1 MALPLTYNVRNLRV
15 RWKVT
20 LLAIGGIALVVAVF
34 IALGAMAAGF
44 SVALSSTGSSDNGI
58 VVQRGSL
65 SEMTSGIAVDDAN
78 AIMVDPRIARSAQ
91 GRAMA
96 SPEQYVVIVLPKR
109 TDGEPTNVTVRGV
122 TPVAFDVRKEID
134 LVEGRRFTEGLEELV
149 IGKQIRDRIHGLDLG
164 ATIRF
169 QKRDWKIVGVFTAAN
184 GGFESEIWGDLGVM
198 QAAFNRQ
205 GAYSSVTV
213 RLANPASLT
222 AFDADIRR
230 NPQVQLQMK
239 DERQYYA
246 DQTGIW
252 GAAMWGLAIFVAVV
266 TGVGAVFG
274 AMNTMYAIVAA
285 RTREIG
291 TLRALGF
298 PRRSILFSFVLESV
312 VLALVGGLI
321 GCAIGSLANLMSAG
335 SANATFSEIVWAFR
349 VTPTIL
355 VAGLAFAIL
364 MGFFGGV
371 LPAARAARMPITN
384 ALREA

>member
-1 MALPLTYNVRNLRV
+1 MALPLSYNVRNLRV

-20 LLAIGGIALVVAVF
+20 VLAIGGIALVVAVF
-34 IALGAMAAGF
+34 IALAAMAAGF
-44 SVALSSTGSSDNGI
+44 SLALSATGSSENGI

-65 SEMTSGIAVDDAN
+65 SEMTSGIAIDDAN
-78 AIMVDPRIARSAQ
+78 PIVVDPRVQRNAQ

-96 SPEQYVVIVLPKR
+96 SPEQYVVAVLPKR
-109 TDGEPTNVTVRGV
+109 ADGEPTNVTIRGV
-122 TPVAFDVRKEID
+122 TPVAFEVRKEIEMAD
-134 LVEGRRFTEGLEELV
+134 GRRFTEGLQEV
-149 IGKQIRDRIHGLDLG
+149 IVGRQIRDRIRGLDLG

-169 QKRDWKIVGVFTAAN
+169 QRRDWTIVGVFTAAN

-205 GAYSSVTV
+205 GGYSSLTV
-213 RLANPASLT
+213 RLANRASLA

-252 GAAMWGLAIFVAVV
+252 GTAMWALAVFVAVV
-266 TGVGAVFG
+266 TGIGAVFG
-274 AMNTMYAIVAA
+274 AMNTMYSIVAA

-298 PRRSILFSFVLESV
+298 PRRAVLVSFVLESMA
-312 VLALVGGLI
+312 LALVGGLI
-321 GCAIGSLANLMSAG
+321 GCTIGFSANLMTAG

-349 VTPTIL
+349 VTPAIL
-355 VAGLAFAIL
+355 IGGLAFALL
-364 MGFFGGV
+364 MGLIGGL
-371 LPAARAARMPITN
+371 LPAARAARMPITS

>member
-1 MALPLTYNVRNLRV
+1 MALPLSYNIRNLRV

-20 LLAIGGIALVVAVF
+20 VLAIGGIALVVAVF
-34 IALGAMAAGF
+34 VALAAMAAGF
-44 SVALSSTGSSDNGI
+44 SLALSATGSSDNGI

-65 SEMTSGIAVDDAN
+65 SEMTSGFSIAAAN
-78 AIMVDPRIARSAQ
+78 TILVDPRIQRDAQ

-96 SPEQYVVIVLPKR
+96 SSEMYVIIVLPKR

-122 TPVAFDVRKEID
+122 APMAFQVRKEINI
-134 LVEGRRFTEGLEELV
+134 VEGRRFTEGLQELV
-149 IGKQIRDRIHGLDLG
+149 VGRQIRDRISGLDLG

-169 QKRDWKIVGVFTAAN
+169 QKRDWKVVGVFTAAN
-184 GGFESEIWGDLGVM
+184 GGFESEIWADLGVA

-205 GAYSSVTV
+205 GGYSSVTV
-213 RLANPASLT
+213 RLANRESLA

-252 GAAMWGLAIFVAVV
+252 GTAMWALAVFVAVI
-266 TGVGAVFG
+266 TGIGAVFG

-298 PRRSILFSFVLESV
+298 PRRSILISFVLESV
-312 VLALVGGLI
+312 VLAFVGGLI

-355 VAGLAFAIL
+355 TAGLVFAVL
-364 MGFFGGV
+364 MGLVGGL
-371 LPAARAARMPITN
+371 LPAARAARMPITS

>member
-1 MALPLTYNVRNLRV
+1 MALPLSYNVRNLRV

-20 LLAIGGIALVVAVF
+20 VLAIGGIALVVAVF
-34 IALGAMAAGF
+34 IALAAMAAGF
-44 SVALSSTGSSDNGI
+44 SLALSATGSAENGI

-65 SEMTSGIAVDDAN
+65 SEMTSGFSIAAAN
-78 AIMVDPRIARSAQ
+78 TIVVDPRVQRTSGGQ
-91 GRAMA
+91 AMA
-96 SPEQYVVIVLPKR
+96 SPEMYVVIVLPKR
-109 TDGEPTNVTVRGV
+109 ADGEPTNVTVRGV
-122 TPVAFDVRKEID
+122 TPIAFQVRKEIEI
-134 LVEGRRFTEGLEELV
+134 VEGRRFTEGLQELV
-149 IGKQIRDRIHGLDLG
+149 IGRQIRDRIRGLDLG

-205 GAYSSVTV
+205 GGFSSLTV
-213 RLANPASLT
+213 RLANPASLS

-252 GAAMWGLAIFVAVV
+252 GTAMWVLAVFVAVV
-266 TGVGAVFG
+266 TGIGAVFG

-298 PRRSILFSFVLESV
+298 RRRSILISFVMESMT
-312 VLALVGGLI
+312 LALVGGII

-349 VTPTIL
+349 VTPGIL
-355 VAGLAFAIL
+355 IGGLVFAL
-364 MGFFGGV
+364 VMGLIGGL